1 MSRAILK
8 FAPALLLAALQAGCA
23 VGPDYAAP
31 KFALP
36 SSWTN
41 APAAADAK
49 STEAALDAWWRA
61 FADPTLSA
69 LMDEAVAG
77 NADVASAKA
86 KIREARATRR
96 EAAAALA
103 PSLTGSASA
112 SALGGAQTS
121 GAVTTS
127 TTTAATSST
136 GLSSPFQAGFDAS
149 WELDLFGGKSR
160 DHEATVY
167 GEQATEDDLRAT
179 LLTLVGDVGAYYAE
193 ARGYQARIALAH
205 GAVASQRR
213 TADLTRVKFEAG
225 SASAADAAKA
235 DAQAASTAAD
245 IPTDEAAYAEAV
257 HRLSVLT
264 GRAPGALIDRLK
276 AAGPIPAPRNALP
289 AGVPADIL
297 RRRPDVRAAERR
309 LAQAT
314 AKIGAAQAAL
324 YPDLSL
330 SGSLSTA
337 AARPGDLL
345 RASSVSWSYGPSVS
359 LPIFDGG
366 KLTAERDAA
375 EAQRDE
381 YLAAWRSSVLTALED
396 VENALVSLAKE
407 RSRARE
413 LTKAVAGY
421 GKAAEL
427 SRAQYE
433 AGKSSFLDV
442 LDAERSL
449 YSAKD
454 SLIQSR
460 VAIAKDYVALAK
472 ALGGGWNRAVDA
484 DAPEI
489 VDADMGPRWRRQTT
503 GKSMDGDSEAQAR
516 Q

>member
-1 MSRAILK
+1 MLK
-8 FAPALLLAALQAGCA
+8 LFPVLPLAVLLAGCA
-23 VGPDYAAP
+23 VGPEYAP
-31 KFALP
+31 PNFALP
-36 SSWTN
+36 PSWTN
-41 APAAADAK
+41 APAAPAAK
-49 STEAALDAWWRA
+49 SAEAPVDAWWRA

-69 LMDEAVAG
+69 LIDEAVAG

-112 SALGGAQTS
+112 TGSGGATNSTS
-121 GAVTTS
+121 IA
-127 TTTAATSST
+127 
-136 GLSSPFQAGFDAS
+136 SPFQAGFDAS
-149 WELDLFGGKSR
+149 WELDLFGGKTR
-160 DHEATVY
+160 DLEAADY
-167 GEQATEDDLRAT
+167 GEQATQADLSST
-179 LLTLVGDVGAYYAE
+179 LLTLVGDVGAYYAD
-193 ARGYQARIALAH
+193 ARGYQARIALARRT
-205 GAVASQRR
+205 VASQRR
-213 TADLTRVKFEAG
+213 TADLTRAKFEAG
-225 SASAADAAKA
+225 SASAADTAKA

-264 GRAPGALIDRLK
+264 GRAPGALNDRLK
-276 AAGPIPAPRNALP
+276 TPSAIPAPRHGLP

-324 YPDLSL
+324 YPDVSL

-337 AARPGDLL
+337 ASNPGDLL

-359 LPIFDGG
+359 LPIFDAG
-366 KLTAERDAA
+366 KLNAERDATQ
-375 EAQRDE
+375 AQRDE
-381 YLAAWRSSVLTALED
+381 YLAAWRSAVLTALED
-396 VENALVSLAKE
+396 VENALVSLVKE
-407 RSRARE
+407 RSRAGE
-413 LTKAVAGY
+413 LAKAVAGY

-427 SRAQYE
+427 ARAQYE

-449 YSAKD
+449 YSAED

-460 VAIAKDYVALAK
+460 VAITKDYVALAK
-472 ALGGGWNRAVDA
+472 ALGGGWNHAVDA
-484 DAPEI
+484 DAPAI
-489 VDADMGPRWRRQTT
+489 VDADRGPRWRRAAIGNSSD
-503 GKSMDGDSEAQAR
+503 GKSALDGPQ
-516 Q
+516 

>member
-1 MSRAILK
+1 MSRAVLK
-8 FAPALLLAALQAGCA
+8 FAPALVLAALQAGCA

-31 KFALP
+31 DFASP

-49 STEAALDAWWRA
+49 STEAALDAWWRV
-61 FADPTLSA
+61 FADPTLNA

-103 PSLTGSASA
+103 PSLSGSASA
-112 SALGGAQTS
+112 TPSGGQGTGVA
-121 GAVTTS
+121 GAATTS
-127 TTTAATSST
+127 AATASVGASSA
-136 GLSSPFQAGFDAS
+136 FQAGFDAS

-160 DHEATVY
+160 DLEATVY
-167 GEQATEDDLRAT
+167 GEQATEDDLRST
-179 LLTLVGDVGAYYAE
+179 LLTLVGDVGAYYAD
-193 ARGYQARIALAH
+193 ARGYQARIALARRT
-205 GAVASQRR
+205 VASQRR

-264 GRAPGALIDRLK
+264 GRAPGALTDRLETT
-276 AAGPIPAPRNALP
+276 GPIPAPRSALP
-289 AGVPADIL
+289 AGVPADVL

-337 AARPGDLL
+337 ANRPGDLL

-366 KLTAERDAA
+366 KLAAERDAA

-407 RSRARE
+407 RFRARE

-449 YSAKD
+449 YSEED

-460 VAIAKDYVALAK
+460 VAIAKDYVGLAK

-484 DAPEI
+484 DTPEI

-503 GKSMDGDSEAQAR
+503 GATMDGDSEAQAR
-516 Q
+516 R